1 MNINLKNIIKNIN
14 YSEISGNTD
23 ISISGLSFDSRNT
36 KPGHLFFAVKGA
48 KSDGHQFINQAFDNG
63 AVAVIC
69 EIKPNQTYKD
79 KVIIIVDNSA
89 ETLGIAA
96 SVFYGNP
103 SSKLKL
109 VGVTGTNGKTTV
121 ATLLYKL
128 FLKFGYKTGLLS
140 TVANYINEQKIS
152 ATHTTPDSLS
162 FNKLLFDMVNEGC
175 EYCFVEVSSHA
186 IHQKR
191 IAGLNF
197 AGGIFTNITHDHLD
211 YHNTFAEY
219 IKAKKIFFDTLSS
232 EAFALYND
240 DDKNGKMMVQNTKA
254 KKFSYSLKTMS
265 DYKAK
270 VLETL
275 IDGSLLEINKNEFW
289 TLLPGIF
296 NAYNVLSV
304 YAVAHILGFENEII
318 LTNLS
323 SLKSVDGRFDTISGK
338 GITAIVDYAHTPDA
352 LENVLNTIINIKD
365 KNENIITVV
374 GAGGDRDKTKR
385 PEMAKIAAKMSNKII
400 LTSDNPRTENPEDIL
415 DDMMEGLSDEEKS
428 KTLRIT
434 DRKEAIRTATML
446 AKEKDIILI
455 AGKGHENYQ
464 ETNGIRIHF
473 DDKEIITELLKS

>member
-1 MNINLKNIIKNIN
+1 
-14 YSEISGNTD
+14 
-23 ISISGLSFDSRNT
+23 
-36 KPGHLFFAVKGA
+36 
-48 KSDGHQFINQAFDNG
+48 
-63 AVAVIC
+63 
-69 EIKPNQTYKD
+69 
-79 KVIIIVDNSA
+79 
-89 ETLGIAA
+89 
-96 SVFYGNP
+96 
-103 SSKLKL
+103 
-109 VGVTGTNGKTTV
+109 
-121 ATLLYKL
+121 
-128 FLKFGYKTGLLS
+128 
-140 TVANYINEQKIS
+140 
-152 ATHTTPDSLS
+152 
-162 FNKLLFDMVNEGC
+162 
-175 EYCFVEVSSHA
+175 
-186 IHQKR
+186 
-191 IAGLNF
+191 
-197 AGGIFTNITHDHLD
+197 
-211 YHNTFAEY
+211 
-219 IKAKKIFFDTLSS
+219 LSS